1 MPKEAKASVAFF
13 GGSIISSALA
23 YITTPIYTRLLTAD
37 EYGQTA
43 VWFTWYSLLG
53 IIAMFSLSS
62 GVFNNGMSD
71 YPDRRDEYSLSM
83 LGLSSLI
90 TLLFSLIFLG
100 SYPWTKELLEMDFPL
115 AVLMCVVFLFQPAY
129 NYWMVRQRYEFKYK
143 YPLLWTSVLAILPP
157 LVSVICILYF
167 PEHRLYS
174 RIFGAEITLVVFYAL
189 FVVFLVK
196 KGGKKINTKY
206 WKSAFLFNLPL
217 IPHYLSILALGGS
230 DRIMISKM
238 VGDAEAAYYSVAFS
252 IAIAVSIVWSAINS
266 SLVPYTYEH
275 CKQRDFTPVAKL
287 TSLLLAVFAYFT
299 LFASLIAP
307 EMIRIMATPEY
318 MEAIYVIPPIIIG
331 VFFQVHYFIY
341 ANLVY
346 YYKKPRYVMYA
357 SVTAATLNIIL
368 NYLFIPLYG
377 YVAAAY
383 TTMLAYVIQA
393 VIDFF
398 AMRKAVGFNI
408 YNIKFIIGLSSV
420 VIVSSLVVMSLYP
433 LTLIRYLLI
442 IVLTLLF
449 FIYKNKLKQYFVA
462 LNFKN

>member
-90 TLLFSLIFLG
+90 TLLFSIIFLG
-100 SYPWTKELLEMDFPL
+100 SYPWTRDLLEMDFPL

-143 YPLLWTSVLAILPP
+143 YPLFWTSVLAILPP

-174 RIFGAEITLVVFYAL
+174 RIFGAEITLVFFYAL
-189 FVVFLVK
+189 FVVFLIK

-238 VGDAEAAYYSVAFS
+238 IGDAEAAYYSVAFS

-275 CKQRDFTPVAKL
+275 CKQRNFAPVAKL
-287 TSLLLAVFAYFT
+287 TSLLLTVFAYFT
-299 LFASLIAP
+299 LLASLIAP

-318 MEAIYVIPPIIIG
+318 MDAIYVIPPIIIG

-368 NYLFIPLYG
+368 NYMFIPLYG

-393 VIDFF
+393 VIDFY

-408 YNIKFIIGLSSV
+408 YNIKFIIGLSFI
-420 VIVSSLVVMSLYP
+420 VIFLSLVVMSLYP
-433 LTLIRYLLI
+433 LALIRYLLI
-442 IVLTLLF
+442 IVLTVLF
-449 FIYKNKLKQYFVA
+449 YCNKNKIKQYFVA

>member
-383 TTMLAYVIQA
+383 TNMLAYVIQA

>member
-287 TSLLLAVFAYFT
+287 TSLLLAVFAY
-299 LFASLIAP
+299 LLCS
-307 EMIRIMATPEY
+307 
-318 MEAIYVIPPIIIG
+318 
-331 VFFQVHYFIY
+331 
-341 ANLVY
+341 
-346 YYKKPRYVMYA
+346 
-357 SVTAATLNIIL
+357 
-368 NYLFIPLYG
+368 
-377 YVAAAY
+377 
-383 TTMLAYVIQA
+383 QA
-393 VIDFF
+393 
-398 AMRKAVGFNI
+398 
-408 YNIKFIIGLSSV
+408 
-420 VIVSSLVVMSLYP
+420 
-433 LTLIRYLLI
+433 
-442 IVLTLLF
+442 
-449 FIYKNKLKQYFVA
+449 
-462 LNFKN
+462 